1 LIGTGQ
7 PQIQDEFLASLRDA
21 KVEVAMFLVNG
32 IKLLGRIE
40 RFDRF
45 VVQLARGNTA
55 QIVYKHAISAIQP
68 LPDFEAN
75 RHGPL

>member
-1 LIGTGQ
+1 LIGTGH

-45 VVQLARGNTA
+45 VVQLARGNAA
-55 QIVYKHAISAIQP
+55 QIVYKHAISAVQP
-68 LPDFEAN
+68 PPDFEAS
-75 RHGPL
+75 RPGPF